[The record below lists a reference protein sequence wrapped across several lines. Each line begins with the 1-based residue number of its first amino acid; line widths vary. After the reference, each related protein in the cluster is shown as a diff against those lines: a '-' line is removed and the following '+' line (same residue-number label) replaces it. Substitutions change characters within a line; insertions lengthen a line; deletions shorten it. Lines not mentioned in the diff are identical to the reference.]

1 MEGSD
6 VYRVP
11 VPNYVAALSDS
22 FPRPQK
28 ERTLE
33 TGMDRRFE
41 LTVRPSNA
49 SNAGYGGDG
58 YIDFTIP
65 GCAGQFIDLGSIVLH
80 VAGSVVKTG
89 GAKAKKEDKIQIS
102 QLGLCTL
109 FKSISVYFNNTQV
122 EPGTNY
128 AYTSYIKNLL
138 NNPAWRSKNLL
149 KLMGFR
155 TMKQQDAYTDDT
167 IAAEEEES
175 FVTEKGFDLLGPL
188 TLDIATS
195 DAYLLDSVDI
205 RIRLE
210 LSADKF
216 LLNTATEASAP
227 KYTIDEAS
235 LTVAKL
241 CPMANAMKALSRKL
255 EKVPMTY
262 LFDRI
267 VYTSRPVATGQTRI
281 TLDNPWSNVVPS
293 KLWFV
298 IVPMERTHGQYNK
311 NSMYFNH
318 HDIKRVDLSLNNET
332 LYSLQ
337 ADFENQRY
345 GFSYYQFLRA
355 LGHSH
360 APLIEH
366 EEFGNGSTVH
376 LFSLSPEILDG
387 ESMVLE
393 REGHLRINIDLA
405 NAPTESLLLMM
416 FAETQGKMVIDK
428 ERDVLLDVRR

>member
-11 VPNYVAALSDS
+11 VPNYVAAISDS

-49 SNAGYGGDG
+49 SNTGYGGDG

-65 GCAGQFIDLGSIVLH
+65 GCAGQFVDLANIVLH
-80 VAGSVVKTG
+80 VAGSVVLHNGTKV
-89 GAKAKKEDKIQIS
+89 KQENKIQVS
-102 QLGLCTL
+102 QLGLCNL

-128 AYTSYIKNLL
+128 AYNAYIKNLL

-155 TMKQQDAYTDDT
+155 TMNQHDKYTATT
-167 IAAEEEES
+167 INAEAAES

-210 LSADKF
+210 LSTDKF
-216 LLNTATEASAP
+216 FLNTANEALAP
-227 KYTIDEAS
+227 KYKIEEAS
-235 LTVAKL
+235 LTVTKL
-241 CPMANAMKALSRKL
+241 CPMANALKALNRMM

-267 VYTSRPVATGQTRI
+267 LYTSRPVATGQTRI
-281 TLDNPWSNVVPS
+281 TVDNPWSNVVPS

-298 IVPMERTHGQYNK
+298 IVPMERTHGEYNK

-318 HDIKRVDLSLNNET
+318 HTIKRVDLYLNNET

-337 ADFENQRY
+337 ADFENERY

-366 EEFGNGSTVH
+366 DEFGKGSTIH
-376 LFSLSPEILDG
+376 LFSLSPEVLDG
-387 ESMVLE
+387 ESMQLE
-393 REGHLRINIDLA
+393 REGHLRIDIDLA
-405 NAPTESLLLMM
+405 TAPTESLLLMM
-416 FAETQGKMVIDK
+416 FAETQGKIVIDK

>member
-267 VYTSRPVATGQTRI
+267 VYTSRPVATGQARI
-281 TLDNPWSNVVPS
+281 TVHWTIPGIMWSPVS
-293 KLWFV
+293 
-298 IVPMERTHGQYNK
+298 
-311 NSMYFNH
+311 
-318 HDIKRVDLSLNNET
+318 
-332 LYSLQ
+332 
-337 ADFENQRY
+337 Y
-345 GFSYYQFLRA
+345 G
-355 LGHSH
+355 
-360 APLIEH
+360 
-366 EEFGNGSTVH
+366 
-376 LFSLSPEILDG
+376 
-387 ESMVLE
+387 
-393 REGHLRINIDLA
+393 
-405 NAPTESLLLMM
+405 LLL
-416 FAETQGKMVIDK
+416 
-428 ERDVLLDVRR
+428 